1 MAMES
6 YLSIITLNVNVLNAP
21 NQKTKTGSKRQT
33 PALGT
38 EHVNATSF
46 GKTSIADI
54 IIKDFETRKYS
65 GFCGWSL
72 KVMISDI
79 IKDKQ
84 KETQKRSQ

>member
-1 MAMES
+1 MRRLAS
-6 YLSIITLNVNVLNAP
+6 DLPLFAVNSCSGLNEWWL
-21 NQKTKTGSKRQT
+21 SKRQT

-54 IIKDFETRKYS
+54 IIMDFETRKYS